1 MPKKIESL
9 LDASL
14 EAEINKLIKTIKNA
28 GKTLSPR
35 QLKKLNKTLINQLIK
50 RHKFKFQKD
59 ILIYYNLARNKLLTK
74 LKKKLDFT
82 SRDEAAVELLRKS
95 KVLSKLYSNMDA
107 RLTSKI
113 NKAITEA
120 IEADA
125 IDFNKLVHKIHK
137 IQKVEYSMADLV
149 GRTEHGVITNIA
161 SANTYDQLD
170 AEAGV
175 KNLYRWVGPKDA
187 RVTGWCAEI
196 SELTKNGVTLKELEK
211 IIKKHGDTRLKYR
224 RPFQVHIR
232 CRHTI
237 QPL

>member
-14 EAEINKLIKTIKNA
+14 EKEINKLVKEIEAKGN
-28 GKTLSPR
+28 TLKPR
-35 QLKKLNKTLINQLIK
+35 QLKKLNKKLVDEFIK

-59 ILIYYNLARNKLLTK
+59 ILKFYKISRNKILTK
-74 LKKKLDFT
+74 LKKRLDFT
-82 SRDEAAVELLRKS
+82 ARDEAAVELLRNS
-95 KVLSKLYSNMDA
+95 KVLSKLYSNMDE

-125 IDFNKLVHKIHK
+125 IDFNKLVDKIHK
-137 IQKVEYSMADLV
+137 IQNAEYSMADMIA
-149 GRTEHGVITNIA
+149 RTEAGVVSNIA

-170 AEAGV
+170 KEAGAE
-175 KNLYRWVGPKDA
+175 NLYTWVGPKDA

-196 SELTKNGVTLKELEK
+196 SELTKHGVTLKELEK

-237 QPL
+237 QPI